1 MEYARQPHQI
11 RIMITDSNSRV
22 RDLLKRELEHEGY
35 EVFSTKNGQDILD
48 RISSPGSIDLIIL
61 DPQLFCPY
69 RLNLL
74 GNLCSSAQNV
84 PIIIHGFHDQRVYTE
99 SLQHVRFVDKDA
111 NSIKELKEAVRSC
124 MSSKTGGIA

>member
-22 RDLLKRELEHEGY
+22 RDLLKRELEDEGY
-35 EVFSTKNGQDILD
+35 VVFSTKNGQDILD
-48 RISSPGSIDLIIL
+48 SISSPGSIDLIIL

-74 GNLCSSAQNV
+74 GSLCASAQNV
-84 PIIIHGFHDQRVYTE
+84 PIIIHGFHDQRAYTE

-124 MSSKTGGIA
+124 MSRKTGGIA